1 MQSFITYSPIV
12 STSGMPEVLKFIYVI
27 GFQEIVILN
36 ALGPD
41 CGVVEKV
48 GGVEYDFHNGHCG
61 AAFDEVHGAKAILAW
76 LVIVFREKVY
86 LCAYIIT

>member
-1 MQSFITYSPIV
+1 MRLGLIV
-12 STSGMPEVLKFIYVI
+12 ELWKRW
-27 GFQEIVILN
+27 
-36 ALGPD
+36 
-41 CGVVEKV
+41 

-76 LVIVFREKVY
+76 LVIVFREKAY